1 MDDTTG
7 TAVIEETQ
15 QQTAQNEDNAAQND
29 AVRKHR
35 YLSPKEIFAMGAV
48 AFGQK
53 NLDEFCN
60 ANLQFFIIQFFG
72 LSPNAYANISLGA
85 SIYDAVDDTLS
96 GLIIDRTRTR
106 WGRIKPYLILP
117 IPLWLI
123 GTVMLFSAP
132 ALSPAMKIV
141 WVAFATVLKGLGMSY
156 FGAWTLMQYN
166 ITPNY
171 NERVSAITTVEFA
184 RLFGT
189 FLISALPFVL
199 DIGRSNNVAEST
211 VYNGFSWVIVLLCAA
226 TCIYGFRHMR
236 ERIPLQS
243 REEMKEVGVFES
255 FKHLAKNR
263 PMFILILGNFFNS
276 FKSIG
281 AGNEKFFWFNCTGKY
296 SYATIVSLFT
306 GLPNYIMTPLSSKI
320 IHKFGARNTMIG
332 AGLFGGI
339 AYTLMYL
346 IGYHPFGAAFQDNVI
361 AHLVWMAFSLTVCG
375 LPNRV
380 ISVALAVLSGDVFD
394 YSEWK
399 TGMRNEAIVTTIQNY
414 FMKIGNSF
422 NAWLT
427 SMVLTWIGYQAITDS
442 EGIAIPNTDPG
453 VQRGLWIIFALAP
466 AAARL
471 LTGIAFMFF
480 NIHGKFKEQMLADLE
495 ERRKAAIEELEESEA
510 EMEENAAE

>member
-166 ITPNY
+166 VTPNY
-171 NERVSAITTVEFA
+171 NERVSAIATVEFA

>member
-166 ITPNY
+166 VTPNY
-171 NERVSAITTVEFA
+171 NERVSAIATVEFA

-510 EMEENAAE
+510 EMGENAAE

>member
-1 MDDTTG
+1 MDETTG
-7 TAVIEETQ
+7 TAALEKTQ
-15 QQTAQNEDNAAQND
+15 APPAQSEDSAGQND

-85 SIYDAVDDTLS
+85 SIYDALDDTLS

-141 WVAFATVLKGLGMSY
+141 WVTFATILKGLGMSY

-166 ITPNY
+166 VTPNY
-171 NERVSAITTVEFA
+171 NERVSAIATVEFA

-346 IGYHPFGAAFQDNVI
+346 IGYHPFGATFQDNVI

-427 SMVLTWIGYQAITDS
+427 SMVLTWIGYQALTDA

-510 EMEENAAE
+510 EMETDAAQ

>member
-1 MDDTTG
+1 MAETT
-7 TAVIEETQ
+7 TTVQPDAIETPVQDAE
-15 QQTAQNEDNAAQND
+15 NELTVAD
-29 AVRKHR
+29 RKRR
-35 YLSPKEIFAMGAV
+35 YLTPKEIFSMCAV

-72 LSPNAYANISLGA
+72 LSPEAYANISLGA

-123 GTVMLFSAP
+123 GTVMLFSSP

-189 FLISALPFVL
+189 FLVAALPIVL
-199 DIGRSNNVAEST
+199 DVGRKAGVGESGI
-211 VYNGFSWVIVLLCAA
+211 YHGFSWIIVLLCAA
-226 TCIYGFRHMR
+226 TCLYGFRHMR

-243 REEMKEVGVFES
+243 REEMKEVGVLDS
-255 FKHLAKNR
+255 FKHLVKNR

-296 SYATIVSLFT
+296 SYATIVGLFT
-306 GLPNYIMTPLSSKI
+306 GLPNYIMTPLSSKF
-320 IHKFGARNTMIG
+320 IHRFGARNTIIG
-332 AGLFGGI
+332 AALFGGA
-339 AYTLMYL
+339 AYTAMWAV
-346 IGYHPFGAAFQDNVI
+346 GYHPFGATFDDHLVFN
-361 AHLVWMAFSLTVCG
+361 LVWMAFALTVCG

-380 ISVALAVLSGDVFD
+380 IAVALAVLSGDVFD

-399 TGMRNEAIVTTIQNY
+399 TGMRNEAIVTTISNY
-414 FMKIGNSF
+414 FLKIGNSF

-427 SMVLTWIGYQAITDS
+427 SMVLTWIHYQALVDAN
-442 EGIAIPNTDPG
+442 GAAIPNTDPG

-466 AAARL
+466 AAART
-471 LTGIAFMFF
+471 LTGLAFFLF
-480 NIHGKFKEQMLADLE
+480 NVHGKFKEQMLADLE
-495 ERRKAAIEELEESEA
+495 ERRRAAIEE
-510 EMEENAAE
+510 MEEEELELGIDEEA

>member
-166 ITPNY
+166 VTPNY
-171 NERVSAITTVEFA
+171 NERVSAIATVEFA

-361 AHLVWMAFSLTVCG
+361 AHLVCMAFSLTVCG

>member
-1 MDDTTG
+1 MDETTG

-60 ANLQFFIIQFFG
+60 ANLQFFIIQFFL

-166 ITPNY
+166 VTPNY
-171 NERVSAITTVEFA
+171 NERVSAIATVEFA